1 MNNKRLYRSSR
12 DKKIFGVC
20 AGIAEYFNI
29 DPTVVRLIYAVVS
42 VFTSGFPGLLLYL
55 ILAFIMPED
64 DGTIDTTAQNRNDEN
79 N

>member
-64 DGTIDTTAQNRNDEN
+64 DGTIDTTAQNGDDEN
-79 N
+79 R